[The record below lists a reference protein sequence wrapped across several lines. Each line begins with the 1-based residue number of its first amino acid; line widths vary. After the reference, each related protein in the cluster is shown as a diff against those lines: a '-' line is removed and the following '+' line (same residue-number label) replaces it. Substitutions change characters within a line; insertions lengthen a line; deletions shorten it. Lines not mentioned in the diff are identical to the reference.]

1 KKTFANHLRPHSI
14 WQLLRHGSPDNLP
27 ATLYKNPVVIAAA
40 VRTPSA
46 PFQSEEQRL
55 VGMVVD
61 QLVKRSTVPHVE
73 FKKLF
78 VSSSSKLL
86 AAGCCERLYA
96 ISKEL
101 GLKNWEVH
109 ALQDDVCSIKG
120 VQMTLE
126 NLLHQG
132 DQCIITSD
140 IRGQIVQPEHG
151 LLANELME
159 VQQPPRKL
167 RASQEASPTLGA
179 AALAWTTL
187 DNAQRL
193 QLQPLAVVR
202 EFTMKQDEEQ
212 AIYRLHDKD
221 PIKPSEVYSWNLV
234 TDDGMPISETLF
246 RDLYTNRLCTHD
258 SKQITAS
265 HLLTHLVHSLPTG
278 ELGCVFMGMPDGG
291 FLSMTLEKIAP
302 NIPQDDGKPLL
313 TLYTRDPC
321 SLCDELVDSL
331 EQHFAGHYRLEKVYI
346 DRKENVRYLRLFRHD
361 IPVLFINGQFLC
373 MHRLNKEA
381 LRESLKALH

>member
-1 KKTFANHLRPHSI
+1 
-14 WQLLRHGSPDNLP
+14 
-27 ATLYKNPVVIAAA
+27 YKNPVVIAAA

-46 PFQSEEQRL
+46 PFRSEEQRL

-61 QLVKRSTVPHVE
+61 QLVKRSTVPRVE
-73 FKKLF
+73 FKKLI
-78 VSSSSKLL
+78 VSSSSKLPV
-86 AAGCCERLYA
+86 AECGARLNA
-96 ISKEL
+96 VSKEL
-101 GLKNWEVH
+101 GLKIDVH
-109 ALQDDVCSIKG
+109 ALQDDVCSIRG

-126 NLLHQG
+126 SLQCQG
-132 DQCIITSD
+132 DQCIISSD

-151 LLANELME
+151 VLANEMME

-167 RASQEASPTLGA
+167 KDSQEASPTLGA
-179 AALAWTTL
+179 AALAWTSL
-187 DNAQRL
+187 ENAQRL

-202 EFTMKQDEEQ
+202 EFSMEQ
-212 AIYRLHDKD
+212 EAELAIYRLHDRE

-234 TDDGMPISETLF
+234 TDDKMSISETLL
-246 RDLYTNRLCTHD
+246 RDLYTSRLCTHD

-265 HLLTHLVHSLPTG
+265 HLLTHLVHSLPAG
-278 ELGCVFMGMPDGG
+278 EIGCVLMGTPEGRSLG
-291 FLSMTLEKIAP
+291 MTLEKIAP

-321 SLCDELVDSL
+321 PLCDELVDSL
-331 EQHFAGHYRLEKVYI
+331 ETNFGGQYRLEKVYI

-361 IPVLFINGQFLC
+361 IPVLFMNGQFLC

-381 LRESLKALH
+381 MRESLKGLR